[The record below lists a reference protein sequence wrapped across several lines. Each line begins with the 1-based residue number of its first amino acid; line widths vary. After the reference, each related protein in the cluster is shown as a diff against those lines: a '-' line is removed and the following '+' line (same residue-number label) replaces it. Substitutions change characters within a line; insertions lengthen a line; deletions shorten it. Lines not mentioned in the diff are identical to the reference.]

1 MKVVEQFKRRILD
14 LAIRGKLVPQ
24 DPNDEPAS
32 ILLERIKAEKAK
44 LVKAGKIKKEKN
56 PSEIVI
62 GSDGAAYEKFGSGD
76 LSHAE
81 AQRRGVDVP
90 FDLPQGWA
98 WARLDS
104 LCHSIAD
111 GDHQAPPQE
120 ISGIPFLVI
129 SNVSNGVLDFSN
141 TRFVGE
147 DYYKSLQTTRIPSEG
162 DILVTVTGSYG
173 IIVRVDTDRHFC
185 FQRHI
190 ALLKYCGNGSD
201 YLFNALQSNI
211 VKRYFDAIATGTA
224 QKTVALNH
232 LRNTLIPIPPAA
244 EQKRIVA
251 KIEELFAIADSLGVA
266 VDGLENAAKRLDKKV
281 LDLAIRG
288 KLVPQDPSD
297 EPASELV
304 KRIAA
309 SHKSPCKNQ
318 SEPIDPPFEIPGSW
332 KWVRLGLLV
341 QVISGV
347 SYSKSAIT
355 ESGIRILR
363 GGNLNENAEL
373 TFYDDD
379 VFISSNYYDNDN
391 EIRRGD
397 IVIVAST
404 GSSKVIGRPAIATHD
419 MSGVQIGAFLRIVR
433 TQNLELSKWI
443 ATLFCSRYYRT
454 YIRKI
459 SKGTN
464 IKNLKA
470 EYITGFAIPLPP
482 LAEQKK
488 IVAKIEELRA
498 VIKSLTM

>member
-44 LVKAGKIKKEKN
+44 LVKASKIKKVKS

-81 AQRRGVDVP
+81 VRRRGVDVP
-90 FDLPQGWA
+90 FELPQGWV

-129 SNVSNGVLDFSN
+129 SNISNGVLDFSN

-190 ALLKYCGNGSD
+190 ALLKCCANGSD

-251 KIEELFAIADSLGVA
+251 KVEELFSIVDSLGVA
-266 VDGLENAAKRLDKKV
+266 ADNLESVAKRLDKKI

-288 KLVPQDPSD
+288 KLVPQGPND
-297 EPASELV
+297 EPASELL
-304 KRIAA
+304 KCIAA

-318 SEPIDPPFEIPGSW
+318 GEEPIAPPFEIPDSW
-332 KWVRLGLLV
+332 EWVWLG
-341 QVISGV
+341 VISC
-347 SYSKSAIT
+347 
-355 ESGIRILR
+355 L
-363 GGNLNENAEL
+363 
-373 TFYDDD
+373 
-379 VFISSNYYDNDN
+379 ISSKKNQILTKEIKQTGKWAVVSQGQNLVDGYSDSDEKVIQDVPIILFGDHTRNVKYLDFPFVVGADGTKLIQSFVDTKWLYYW
-391 EIRRGD
+391 
-397 IVIVAST
+397 VLYA
-404 GSSKVIGRPAIATHD
+404 SSKIRDRGYARHW
-419 MSGVQIGAFLRIVR
+419 
-433 TQNLELSKWI
+433 NELI
-443 ATLFCSRYYRT
+443 H
-454 YIRKI
+454 IPV
-459 SKGTN
+459 
-464 IKNLKA
+464 
-470 EYITGFAIPLPP
+470 PLPP
-482 LAEQKK
+482 LAEQKR